1 MSSLFAIAVAVV
13 VGGCSRSKVTP
24 RTSLVPRRAWVQGY
38 VRMYEPSRNAIICSY
53 INGFAKGGLMD
64 KLRLAAKLP
73 VLVLTVM
80 VTMVYVTLDKNSD
93 FMYVGNM

>member
-1 MSSLFAIAVAVV
+1 
-13 VGGCSRSKVTP
+13 
-24 RTSLVPRRAWVQGY
+24 
-38 VRMYEPSRNAIICSY
+38 
-53 INGFAKGGLMD
+53 MD